1 MIKIII
7 YVITGL
13 IVAVLY
19 TIINYFMYNRYKVKH
34 CYLIN
39 HGFKYEIYDISE
51 IDSTLYYHYIK
62 DNQIIGD
69 HEVKKLSYKK
79 LKAKYK

>member
-1 MIKIII
+1 MIEIITYI
-7 YVITGL
+7 ITGIITIMICAIIEYL
-13 IVAVLY
+13 IC
-19 TIINYFMYNRYKVKH
+19 NRYKVKH
-34 CYLIN
+34 NYLIN

-62 DNQIIGD
+62 NNQIVGD